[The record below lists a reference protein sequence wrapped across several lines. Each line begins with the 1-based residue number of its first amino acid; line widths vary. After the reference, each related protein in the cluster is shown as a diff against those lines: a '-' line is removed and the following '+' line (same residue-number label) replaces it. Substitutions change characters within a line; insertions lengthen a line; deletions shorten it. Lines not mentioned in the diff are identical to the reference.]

1 MMDKQQAELIQL
13 RFGLTLKLI
22 LDENKSTAI
31 DNPKKDIID
40 SYGKLETSSGLRK
53 ATLIDFASG
62 KSNPSGTTIAAILEA
77 LEISL
82 SEFGAV
88 YDKITEREILEYKK
102 AIDIDRKERSKKK
115 DATINRTKKNPKNK
129 GMQR

>member
-1 MMDKQQAELIQL
+1 MFFSGMIDKQQAELIQL

-22 LDENKSTAI
+22 LDENKSKAI

-62 KSNPSGTTIAAILEA
+62 KSNPSGTTIAGILEA
-77 LEISL
+77 LDMSL
-82 SEFGAV
+82 SEFGAY
-88 YDKITEREILEYKK
+88 YDKITEKEVLEYKK
-102 AIDIDRKERSKKK
+102 EIEKSRKER
-115 DATINRTKKNPKNK
+115 NTKKPANK
-129 GMQR
+129 KSKPRK

>member
-22 LDENKSTAI
+22 LDENKTKAA
-31 DNPKKDIID
+31 DKPKKDIID
-40 SYGKLETSSGLRK
+40 SYGKLEISSGLRK

-88 YDKITEREILEYKK
+88 YDKITERQIIEYKK
-102 AIDIDRKERSKKK
+102 EIEKSRKERDSTKSEKKPASKKK
-115 DATINRTKKNPKNK
+115 KSHN
-129 GMQR
+129 